1 MFICGLGGA
10 GYNRRMRL
18 VTITMAVMV
27 LAGVGKASAY
37 SEQDNARDAYQ
48 RGEIMS
54 LEDIRR
60 TVQRD
65 FNGQI
70 IGTQLKSN
78 NADYVYK
85 FRVLS
90 PDGSMMT
97 IDVDAKTSRVID
109 VKGRR

>member
-1 MFICGLGGA
+1 MAIMLLAGA
-10 GYNRRMRL
+10 GK
-18 VTITMAVMV
+18 A
-27 LAGVGKASAY
+27 LAFT
-37 SEQDNARDAYQ
+37 EQENARDAYQ

-70 IGTQLKSN
+70 IGTQLRSSN
-78 NADYVYK
+78 NADYIYK

-90 PDGSMMT
+90 PEGNMMT

>member
-1 MFICGLGGA
+1 MIVGVVLLAGA
-10 GYNRRMRL
+10 GKA
-18 VTITMAVMV
+18 MAFT
-27 LAGVGKASAY
+27 
-37 SEQDNARDAYQ
+37 EQESARDAYQ

-60 TVQRD
+60 NVQRD
-65 FNGQI
+65 FTGQI
-70 IGTQLKSN
+70 IGTKLQSN

-90 PDGSMMT
+90 PDGSIKT

-109 VKGRR
+109 VKGHR

>member
-1 MFICGLGGA
+1 MRWTTIIVGAMLLVGA
-10 GYNRRMRL
+10 GN
-18 VTITMAVMV
+18 A
-27 LAGVGKASAY
+27 AAY
-37 SEQDNARDAYQ
+37 TEQESARDAYQ

-60 TVQRD
+60 NVQRD

-70 IGTQLKSN
+70 IGTQLKSSN
-78 NADYVYK
+78 NTDYIYK
-85 FRVLS
+85 FRMLS
-90 PDGSMMT
+90 PDGNMMT

>member
-1 MFICGLGGA
+1 ML
-10 GYNRRMRL
+10 L
-18 VTITMAVMV
+18 T
-27 LAGVGKASAY
+27 ASGNVAAF
-37 SEQDNARDAYQ
+37 SEQESARDAYQ

-60 TVQRD
+60 NVQRD

-70 IGTQLKSN
+70 ISTRLQSE
-78 NADYVYK
+78 NADYIYK

-90 PDGSMMT
+90 PDGNMMT

>member
-1 MFICGLGGA
+1 MRWTTIIVGAVLLAGA
-10 GYNRRMRL
+10 GN
-18 VTITMAVMV
+18 VA
-27 LAGVGKASAY
+27 AY
-37 SEQDNARDAYQ
+37 TEQESARDAYQ

-60 TVQRD
+60 NVQRD
-65 FNGQI
+65 FDGQI

-90 PDGSMMT
+90 PNGNMMT
-97 IDVDAKTSRVID
+97 IDVDARTSRVID

>member
-1 MFICGLGGA
+1 ML
-10 GYNRRMRL
+10 
-18 VTITMAVMV
+18 
-27 LAGVGKASAY
+27 LAASGNVVAF
-37 SEQDNARDAYQ
+37 SEQENARDAYQ

-60 TVQRD
+60 NVQRD

-70 IGTQLKSN
+70 ISTRLQSE

-90 PDGSMMT
+90 PDGNMMT

>member
-1 MFICGLGGA
+1 MRWTTIIVGAALLTGA
-10 GYNRRMRL
+10 GQ
-18 VTITMAVMV
+18 A
-27 LAGVGKASAY
+27 LAN
-37 SEQDNARDAYQ
+37 SEQESARDAYQ

-60 TVQRD
+60 NVQRD
-65 FNGQI
+65 FDGQI
-70 IGTQLKSN
+70 IGTQLKSD

-90 PDGSMMT
+90 PDGNMMT
-97 IDVDAKTSRVID
+97 IDVDARTSRVID

>member
-1 MFICGLGGA
+1 MRWTTIIVGA
-10 GYNRRMRL
+10 VL
-18 VTITMAVMV
+18 
-27 LAGVGKASAY
+27 LAGSAPAWAT
-37 SEQDNARDAYQ
+37 SDQENARDAFQ

-60 TVQRD
+60 NVQRD

-70 IGTQLKSN
+70 IRTRLKSD

-90 PDGSMMT
+90 PNGN
-97 IDVDAKTSRVID
+97 IVNVDVDARTSRIIG
-109 VKGRR
+109 VKGQR

>member
-1 MFICGLGGA
+1 
-10 GYNRRMRL
+10 MRL

>member
-1 MFICGLGGA
+1 MRWTTIILGASLLAGGA
-10 GYNRRMRL
+10 GQAL
-18 VTITMAVMV
+18 
-27 LAGVGKASAY
+27 AY
-37 SEQDNARDAYQ
+37 SEQENARDAYQ

-60 TVQRD
+60 NVQRD
-65 FNGQI
+65 FDGQI

-90 PDGSMMT
+90 PDGNMMT
-97 IDVDAKTSRVID
+97 IDVDARTSRVID
-109 VKGRR
+109 VRGRR

>member
-1 MFICGLGGA
+1 MTLAIL
-10 GYNRRMRL
+10 L
-18 VTITMAVMV
+18 
-27 LAGVGKASAY
+27 LAGTGKAYAYTEQESAR
-37 SEQDNARDAYQ
+37 EAYQ

-60 TVQRD
+60 SVQRD
-65 FNGQI
+65 FDGQI
-70 IGTQLKSN
+70 IGTKLKSD
-78 NADYVYK
+78 NADYIYK

-90 PDGSMMT
+90 PDGSIKT